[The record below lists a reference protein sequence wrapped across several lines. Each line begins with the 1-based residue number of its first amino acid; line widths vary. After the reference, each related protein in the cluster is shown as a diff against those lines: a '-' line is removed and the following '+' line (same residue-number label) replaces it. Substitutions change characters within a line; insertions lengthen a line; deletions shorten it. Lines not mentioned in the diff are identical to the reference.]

1 MNDLLQESKAET
13 RPTPEVENKVNADA
27 ESDTDTK
34 SEVVPELVPEVVP
47 EAVPDV
53 VPEVATQE
61 FFLTQAEVDHQI
73 LQAYYAGRQA
83 AKEGRI
89 SQRPQSTQTSPSTPE
104 QSPEEPDF
112 LQRYVDERLSTLVKK
127 KYRRSYLERRFPFNG
142 DSSPEVDPT
151 RLTFYSEDDELV
163 DLSSDFDDP
172 FDTLISTEEVH
183 PQPDVCPHDGSAEE
197 PSVSQEE
204 TNSPNEDGCNTVT
217 DWPCAIWR
225 PLWKPTFEVNPEQLA
240 KVCQM
245 FSEMQRGP
253 SEDVGP
259 SAQDVKPEPEVSHFT
274 FEQGSDSF
282 EFARN
287 IFRCALVPLG
297 SGIDWPCAVW
307 RPLLKPSVHFNI
319 DPDRLVEICQL
330 FTKTQQSPT
339 TDVGPSAQ
347 DVKLE
352 PEVSYFTLKLGPGS
366 FNPLAPG
373 VLLRSELPPIAV
385 WNPGDN
391 PPFDR
396 ELARDILRCAL
407 APPGSGIGFITSGEY
422 IHRIWTSEDPGMYL
436 HHLSKGLAIG
446 LVRNRLIEID
456 KKKEEEEQGAGI
468 ESSAPDI
475 SSV

>member
-1 MNDLLQESKAET
+1 MSDLLQESKAGT
-13 RPTPEVENKVNADA
+13 QPTPEVENEANAEA
-27 ESDTDTK
+27 ESDIDHNLEVEDVV
-34 SEVVPELVPEVVP
+34 SEIVPEIVP
-47 EAVPDV
+47 EAF
-53 VPEVATQE
+53 PEVAKQTL
-61 FFLTQAEVDHQI
+61 FLTQEEIDQQI

-89 SQRPQSTQTSPSTPE
+89 SRRPQSTQTSPSTPE
-104 QSPEEPDF
+104 QSPEEQDA
-112 LQRYVDERLSTLVKK
+112 LQRYVDERLSTLMKK
-127 KYRRSYLERRFPFNG
+127 KYRRSYLERRIPFDS
-142 DSSPEVDPT
+142 DSSPEADPT
-151 RLTFYSEDDELV
+151 RPTIYSEGDELV
-163 DLSSDFDDP
+163 DLTSDFDESY
-172 FDTLISTEEVH
+172 TLTPTEEVQ

-225 PLWKPTFEVNPEQLA
+225 PLWKPTFEVNPDQLA

-253 SEDVGP
+253 SKDVGP
-259 SAQDVKPEPEVSHFT
+259 SAQDVKPEQEVSHFT
-274 FEQGSDSF
+274 FKQGSDSF

-307 RPLLKPSVHFNI
+307 RPLLKPSVYFNI

-347 DVKLE
+347 DVKSE

-407 APPGSGIGFITSGEY
+407 APPGSGLGFITSGEY
-422 IHRIWTSEDPGMYL
+422 NHRLWTGEDPGMYL
-436 HHLSKGLAIG
+436 HHLSKGLAFG
-446 LVRNRLIEID
+446 RFRNRLIEID